1 MHFLFGL
8 LSIGAKLTKV
18 QHLEM
23 ICTAVPQN
31 THFHHVGFH
40 EHDSPATPGNVC
52 CMPLRLLQALTNLQ
66 PSHLMEDL
74 QCVRQAWQA
83 SFGLELIFFC
93 SCLYCTCCTRYGHSS
108 EQYAAERGGLW
119 LMCLSV
125 AQLTF
130 HPGNERLIF

>member
-31 THFHHVGFH
+31 THFQHVGFH

-52 CMPLRLLQALTNLQ
+52 CMPLRLLQALTNLH

-74 QCVRQAWQA
+74 QCMRQLWQA
-83 SFGLELIFFC
+83 SFGGRPFIA
-93 SCLYCTCCTRYGHSS
+93 SS
-108 EQYAAERGGLW
+108 EQDGE
-119 LMCLSV
+119 S
-125 AQLTF
+125 TF
-130 HPGNERLIF
+130 YTVHLYLPNAMHQHNDTA